1 MKNVKRIARGMAGY
15 GRREKKSKDSSVWHV
30 LQFTIMEKKLIFVP
44 GLSGVDFIGIKGP
57 SSQCSLQK
65 YQENDQILILES

>member
-1 MKNVKRIARGMAGY
+1 MRNGWLWEKRE
-15 GRREKKSKDSSVWHV
+15 EKPG
-30 LQFTIMEKKLIFVP
+30 LQCLAHLAVCQDGNEADFVS

-65 YQENDQILILES
+65 YQENDQLLILEP